1 MYLKSGLLFA
11 GCIAVLSSMISC
23 ASNSEEELY
32 PLDTCDTGQV
42 TYSLTIAPIIEQ
54 NCYACH
60 SGLAPISNIPLD
72 SYPGLKTM
80 VDAGRLLGS
89 LRRLSGFSAMPQNAP
104 SLPECE
110 LLKIEAWVNLGA
122 PDN

>member
-11 GCIAVLSSMISC
+11 GCIIVLSTMASC
-23 ASNSEEELY
+23 ASNNEEELY
-32 PLDTCDTGQV
+32 PIDTCDTVQV
-42 TYSLTIAPIIEQ
+42 TYSLTIAPIIAQ
-54 NCYACH
+54 NCAACH

-72 SYPGLKTM
+72 TYSGVKAM
-80 VDAGRLLGS
+80 VDAERLVGS
-89 LRRLSGFSAMPQNAP
+89 LRRLDGFSPMPQNAP

-110 LLKIEAWVNLGA
+110 LLQIETWVNAEA